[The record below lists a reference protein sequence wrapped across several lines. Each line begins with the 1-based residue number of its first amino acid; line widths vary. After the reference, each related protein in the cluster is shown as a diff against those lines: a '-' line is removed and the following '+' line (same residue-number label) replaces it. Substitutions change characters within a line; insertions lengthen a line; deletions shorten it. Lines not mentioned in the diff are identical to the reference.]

1 MDLGEAF
8 LRQYH
13 SFACGRYTSVRDDA
27 GVAVLLV
34 LQLQKFT
41 ELSAIFLHGRCHI
54 CELVQDAQVFQEE
67 AERVA
72 ALVPVVGTV
81 ITTETRQQ
89 PHGSVS
95 ILSIVQVG
103 GVGGTF
109 LQGNNW
115 ISWLKAKWC
124 LVVVILTDPV

>member
-1 MDLGEAF
+1 MVQVLN
-8 LRQYH
+8 RNNIQ
-13 SFACGRYTSVRDDA
+13 CGRYTSVGDDA

-41 ELSAIFLHGRCHI
+41 ELSAIFLHSRCHV

-72 ALVPVVGTV
+72 ALVPVVGAV

-95 ILSIVQVG
+95 ILGIVQVG

-115 ISWLKAKWC
+115 ISWLKAKTVFGC
-124 LVVVILTDPV
+124 FNSN